1 MQYGNS
7 AFHCVHAIF
16 KRVIFKKSG
25 NMETVKNIS
34 MRDYLFDTLQEKCII
49 LLLFSLLSN
58 IERYFVCRLYKDINW
73 VSPPINKCPSS
84 TTLHQY

>member
-1 MQYGNS
+1 MEILLFSVCMRFSKESYS
-7 AFHCVHAIF
+7 
-16 KRVIFKKSG
+16 KKSG

-73 VSPPINKCPSS
+73 VSPTINKCPSS